1 LPPPPPNGL
10 SELTIPATIPRAEME
25 TERFN
30 YELPDELIA
39 QRPTA
44 RREESRLFHYDRATG
59 VRGHTTFSNI
69 LQFLRGGDLLVFNDT
84 KVIPARFH
92 GFKEDTGGKVELL
105 LLEPAGDDE
114 WWSMLKPGKR
124 LRPGS
129 TVRLLNHHAELSN
142 VTVTIIEKNDEGHGR
157 IRFNDGVN
165 ILERAEE
172 LGEMPL
178 PPYIHPDEQRAALDL
193 TRYQTVF
200 AREPGSVAAP
210 TAGLHYSDEL
220 LSAIRA
226 AGVETCF
233 VTLQV
238 GLGTFAPVKTEVITD
253 HKMHTEQFTLSQD
266 TVSAITAAKADGRRV
281 IAVGTTS
288 MRVLETVAQ
297 RNDGNLVAGTDR
309 SNIFIYPP
317 YSPRIVDA
325 LTTNFH
331 LPKSTLLMLVSAI
344 LSPGNTD
351 GIDIAKSLYTEAIAK
366 RYRFFSY
373 GDGML
378 IT

>member
-1 LPPPPPNGL
+1 
-10 SELTIPATIPRAEME
+10 ME

-30 YELPDELIA
+30 YALPEELIA
-39 QRPTA
+39 QRPTE

-59 VRGHTTFSNI
+59 ARAHTTFSNI
-69 LQFLRGGDLLVFNDT
+69 LQFLRAGDLLVFNDT

-92 GFKEDTGGKVELL
+92 GIKEGTGGKVELL
-105 LLEPAGDDE
+105 LLEPADNGE

-129 TVRLLNHHAELSN
+129 TVKLLNHHSEPGD
-142 VTVTIIEKNDEGHGR
+142 VTVTILEKNGEGHGR

-165 ILERAEE
+165 ILERADE

-178 PPYIHPDEQRAALDL
+178 PPYIHPDADRAMLDL

-220 LSAIRA
+220 LNAIRA

-238 GLGTFAPVKTEVITD
+238 GLGTFSPVKTEEITD
-253 HKMHTEQFTLSQD
+253 HKMHSEQFTLSQE
-266 TVSAITAAKADGRRV
+266 TVAAINVAKTGGRRV

-297 RNDGNLVAGTDR
+297 RNGGDLVAGTDR

-331 LPKSTLLMLVSAI
+331 LPKSTLLMLVSAF
-344 LSPGNTD
+344 LSPGKLE
-351 GIDIAKSLYTEAIAK
+351 GIDIAKSLYAEAIEK